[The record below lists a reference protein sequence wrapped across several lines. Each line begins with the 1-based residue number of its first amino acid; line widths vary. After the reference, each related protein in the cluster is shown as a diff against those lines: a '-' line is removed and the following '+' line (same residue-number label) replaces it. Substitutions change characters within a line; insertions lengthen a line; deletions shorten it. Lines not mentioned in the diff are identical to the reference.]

1 MVYRIC
7 ISFLMISFG
16 CLLVVCWLPISFYW
30 TACSIDVIGSRLMSA
45 DLFCLLFK
53 RFRLDHIFVWRLR
66 LLCSSI
72 DFWWFPIDFWWCLFR
87 LLLVAYWLLLVS
99 CWFQSLLNWCS
110 ASFLLGFKRC
120 LVAAFHS
127 FGLTLHV
134 RSSLIF
140 FTFVRNLRFSSIRTP
155 NQTNHL
161 VLQGIL

>member
-1 MVYRIC
+1 MFTEFVYAFWW
-7 ISFLMISFG
+7 FLSVAYWLCVG
-16 CLLVVCWLPISFYW
+16 CLLVFTRPYVLLISLVVDWCRLICFAYCSNGFGW
-30 TACSIDVIGSRLMSA
+30 TI
-45 DLFCLLFK
+45 F
-53 RFRLDHIFVWRLR
+53 FVWRLS

-72 DFWWFPIDFWWCLFR
+72 DFWWFPIDFWWWLFP

-134 RSSLIF
+134 RISLRF
-140 FTFVRNLRFSSIRTP
+140 FRFVRNLRFSRF
-155 NQTNHL
+155 N
-161 VLQGIL
+161 